1 MIGRFAGGCWRA
13 VRRIARLL
21 AFPVVVVATIAGVV
35 AIGMFP
41 ARAYLD
47 QKQAIA
53 ETQGQLSKLQQDN
66 QATQDEV
73 NRLGSDDEIERV
85 ARQQYGLVKPGEEVY
100 HLLPAPQD
108 PLTVPDQW
116 PFDGLRRRLRAQ
128 PPADASAPST
138 TETSLTPQP
147 ASPVP
152 SAPVPH

>member
-1 MIGRFAGGCWRA
+1 MIGRIAGGAWRT
-13 VRRIARLL
+13 VRRVVRLL
-21 AFPVVVVATIAGVV
+21 AFPVVVLATIVGVV

-53 ETQGQLSKLQQDN
+53 QTQGELSKLQQDN

-73 NRLGSDDEIERV
+73 DRLGSDDEIERV

-128 PPADASAPST
+128 PPPDATAPST
-138 TETSLTPQP
+138 TETSLPPQP
-147 ASPVP
+147 VSPVP
-152 SAPVPH
+152 GAPVPH